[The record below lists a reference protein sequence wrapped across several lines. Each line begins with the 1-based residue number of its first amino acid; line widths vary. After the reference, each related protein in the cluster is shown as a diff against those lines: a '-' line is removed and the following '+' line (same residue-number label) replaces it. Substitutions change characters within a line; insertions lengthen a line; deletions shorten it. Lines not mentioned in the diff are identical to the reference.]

1 MSVYT
6 VLVDDDQH
14 DSRHVLRSGLESLGE
29 SLQVIDLPSGEEALL
44 VSARQKIDLLVSDIH
59 LVGMTGLEFMEVTKK
74 RNPDQKVILV
84 TGLTDPKIR
93 AQVAKAGANAFFYKP
108 INMADFLD
116 AVERILGMV
125 QTSLPVP
132 VFEDELAS
140 QTQRSCATILSE
152 IRAKFQAQSTILFD
166 NKGLILARSGGTLD
180 REKET
185 SLLPVLLTAFNATT
199 EVSQLFNQ
207 IPVADLHW
215 HPGKKAELYWTH
227 VSQTTGLLIVTPSLR
242 DEKKRLDI
250 LRLMPGYARELS
262 FFSDEI
268 DETLSEW
275 AEPVPVEQEAIT
287 EIEEDTRE
295 LTARLDQAFASDFS
309 TRDADQFWET
319 AVDQEGQVISPS
331 DGSLSYEQAKQ
342 MGLTPGSGGK

>member
-6 VLVDDDQH
+6 VLVVDDQH

-93 AQVAKAGANAFFYKP
+93 SQVAKAGANAFFYKP

-140 QTQRSCATILSE
+140 QTQRSCGTILSE
-152 IRAKFQAQSTILFD
+152 MRAKFQAKSAILFD
-166 NKGLILARSGGTLD
+166 NQGLILARSGGTLD

-185 SLLPVLLTAFNATT
+185 SLLPVLLTAFNATI
-199 EVSQLFNQ
+199 EVGQLFNQ

-227 VSQTTGLLIVTPSLR
+227 VSQTTGLLIVTPSLK
-242 DEKKRLDI
+242 DENMRLDI

-262 FFSDEI
+262 FFSDET
-268 DETLSEW
+268 DETLSEY
-275 AEPVPVEQEAIT
+275 AEPAPVEQEAIT
-287 EIEEDTRE
+287 KIEEDTSE

-319 AVDQEGQVISPS
+319 AVDQERQVISPS
-331 DGSLSYEQAKQ
+331 DGSFSYEQAKQ
-342 MGLTPGSGGK
+342 MGLTPGSSGK

>member
-6 VLVDDDQH
+6 VLVVDDQH

-59 LVGMTGLEFMEVTKK
+59 LVGMTGLEFVEITKK

-132 VFEDELAS
+132 VFEDELALE
-140 QTQRSCATILSE
+140 THRSCGTILSE
-152 IRAKFQAQSTILFD
+152 MREKFKAQSTVVFD
-166 NKGLILARSGGTLD
+166 HQGHILARSGDILD
-180 REKET
+180 RDKEAA
-185 SLLPVLLTAFNATT
+185 LLPVLAGAFNAAT
-199 EVSQLFNQ
+199 EAGDIFGQTPL
-207 IPVADLHW
+207 ADLHW
-215 HPGKKAELYWTH
+215 LPGKKAELFWTH
-227 VSQTTGLLIVTPSLR
+227 ISQTAGLLIVTPSWH
-242 DEKKRLDI
+242 DENERLEI
-250 LRLMPGYARELS
+250 LRLMPGYARELGI
-262 FFSDEI
+262 FSDET
-268 DETLSEW
+268 DEIIFEC
-275 AEPVPVEQEAIT
+275 AETGQDDAVALP
-287 EIEEDTRE
+287 EIEEDKSEITE
-295 LTARLDQAFASDFS
+295 LLDQVFASVIS
-309 TRDADQFWET
+309 TGDADQFWEN
-319 AVDQEGQVISPS
+319 AVDQEGQEASPS
-331 DGSLSYEQAKQ
+331 EGSFSYEQAKQ
-342 MGLTPGSGGK
+342 MGLTPGSRGR

>member
-1 MSVYT
+1 MSAYT
-6 VLVDDDQH
+6 VLVVDDQH

-59 LVGMTGLEFMEVTKK
+59 LAGMTGLEFMEISKK
-74 RNPDQKVILV
+74 RNHNQKVILV

-132 VFEDELAS
+132 VFEDELAPK
-140 QTQRSCATILSE
+140 TQRSCGTILSE
-152 IRAKFQAQSTILFD
+152 MREVFKAQSTLLFD
-166 NKGLILARSGGTLD
+166 NQGQILARSGEILD
-180 REKET
+180 HDKET
-185 SLLPVLLTAFNATT
+185 TLLPVLVGAFDAAT
-199 EVSQLFNQ
+199 EAGQLFGQ

-215 HPGKKAELYWTH
+215 LPGKKAELYWTH
-227 VSQTTGLLIVTPSLR
+227 ISQTTGLLIVTPYLR
-242 DEKKRLDI
+242 DENKRLDI
-250 LRLMPGYARELS
+250 LRLMPGYARELG
-262 FFSDEI
+262 FFSDET
-268 DETLSEW
+268 DEVLNECAETIPAESESIL
-275 AEPVPVEQEAIT
+275 EMD
-287 EIEEDTRE
+287 EDTSE
-295 LTARLDQAFASDFS
+295 LTELLDQAFASVNS
-309 TRDADQFWET
+309 TGDANQFWET

-331 DGSLSYEQAKQ
+331 DGSFSYEQAKQ
-342 MGLTPGSGGK
+342 MGLTPGSRGK